1 MDSFAEV
8 RTQASKR
15 TLSGSLQPRSHAT
28 GPGEPASVRS
38 TSPHPH
44 SVAPSDRL
52 VGEASSTPEVALVL
66 SGRPTGDP
74 TPSSTEGAS
83 QQVPPD
89 PSRKSLPEAASGSL
103 PLGQGSPILCGSSS
117 TLPTSGSPSP
127 SLEGAF
133 TQALEAGS
141 LTLTSAPAPTP
152 PLDLMADLQS
162 LDPSLDWTAV
172 RTRERK
178 DKKLSGGRTNSLTS
192 SSRATSRSRSPIQN
206 DSSDDSR
213 SLSERRHSA
222 SPPTKKG
229 KKKSKSKKVSASQ
242 AVSQDGGRK

>member
-1 MDSFAEV
+1 M
-8 RTQASKR
+8 
-15 TLSGSLQPRSHAT
+15 
-28 GPGEPASVRS
+28 
-38 TSPHPH
+38 
-44 SVAPSDRL
+44 
-52 VGEASSTPEVALVL
+52 ALVL

-89 PSRKSLPEAASGSL
+89 PSKKGLPEAASGSL
-103 PLGQGSPILCGSSS
+103 PLGQGSPIPCGSSS
-117 TLPTSGSPSP
+117 TLPASDSPSP

-162 LDPSLDWTAV
+162 LDSSLDWTAV

-229 KKKSKSKKVSASQ
+229 KTKSKSKKVSASQ
-242 AVSQDGGRK
+242 AVSQDGGRQ